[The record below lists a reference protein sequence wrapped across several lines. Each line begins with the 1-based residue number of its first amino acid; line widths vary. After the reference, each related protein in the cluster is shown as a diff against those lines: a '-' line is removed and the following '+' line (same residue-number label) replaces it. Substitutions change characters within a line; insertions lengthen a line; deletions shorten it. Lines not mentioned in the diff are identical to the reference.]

1 LLVVYLKRLEIQGF
15 KSFAERVVIEFD
27 KGITVIVGPNGCGK
41 SNLTDAVKWV
51 LGEQSARSL
60 RGYRMDDVI
69 FSGTSRRRPL
79 GMAEVSVTFDNSD
92 QTLPLP
98 YQEVN
103 ITRRVFR
110 SGEGEYLI
118 NKNVCRLRDIQELFA
133 QCGIS
138 RAAFS
143 ITSQGKIDEFIL
155 VPPQERRIFLEDI
168 AGVRNYRQRKNEALC
183 KLQETEDSLVRI
195 RDLLAELEKRRIP
208 LQQQAEIAEQ
218 YQRLLQLCRD
228 AEERLLEGQLAGINH
243 KEELLLDEC
252 EKIKSSV
259 RFLES
264 GFTLLEK
271 DLEDFKLGLA
281 ARRKGIDQQNNKLN
295 ELGKVFQEVNAAYVR
310 LEEKMVSCENRE
322 KELKARLAVILERKK
337 ETKEELAEL
346 EAACERLRELQL
358 DAQQKLTGLE
368 EEKRAWEEQ
377 KRLTNRSW
385 EDIDQE
391 IFDILH
397 RKTSLVSE
405 VRVLKNKKE
414 VLARQQESVNKKSAA
429 AKGQLEELQKNIQIV
444 EEKCRESEAVL
455 AEKSAELATEENRL
469 EFLLREQEKLS
480 AQLNS
485 LSQQINR
492 YQERFRILKEA
503 ENHHEGY
510 QEGVRKILQATAA
523 GVRFNG
529 ELLVLVEELLQI
541 DPAYGVALDAALGRA
556 AHHFICE
563 TPQAAQ
569 EAIAF
574 LKKVKGGRASFL
586 PLSALQ
592 YWSPPVKGKIE
603 MVDGFIGR
611 MADLITCKNWYTK
624 LVEYLL
630 GRTYLIDNLQN
641 ASIFAEKNKYQY
653 RVVTLQGDLIQS
665 GGLYTGGA
673 SKSRYP
679 TTRGRKQELAELEAK
694 MLKCRREYSQYDE
707 RNKKLQDELETV
719 KNRIQEIRENC
730 KRSEEARRDHQHQ
743 LNIWTQELQK
753 LQEFIENCRLEC
765 EELQYHQQGLNQQLS
780 ELEKDLELVSARERE
795 VEAKRAELEKIR
807 QSYEEKTQDIMTRIS
822 KAQVSFSTFTQDL
835 KHQEQK
841 KEQIRQLL
849 ELREQEI
856 KKIEDDLC
864 LLKDEMRDILE
875 QKDHL
880 QQQLAAL
887 TKQKNEINETI
898 VFRKKQVAAWER
910 YINARERR
918 FLKIKEILM
927 KSKQRL
933 QNNSIKLQHLREQ
946 RDEIF
951 RKAAEDSLTLDQD
964 NPKTLNRREEFELK
978 DKVIH
983 LKKKMTDLGEI
994 NFAAPGE
1001 FLEINERIDNLKQ
1014 QITDL
1019 EEGKHSLTK
1028 MIADFDRVAAARFK
1042 KAYQEV
1048 RSNFQEIYHLLSNGG
1063 EADLILTDKN
1073 DMLETG
1079 IDICVVP
1086 RGKKPRHLSLLSG
1099 GEKALTG
1106 ISFLFAMLQTNP
1118 SPFYLLD
1125 EIEAFLDEANLIR
1138 FASFLRKWSAGHQL
1152 ILISHRYHTME
1163 IADHLFGVTM
1173 DEPGVSKIVSVELS
1187 EYSPENKEQYIS

>member
-1 LLVVYLKRLEIQGF
+1 MYLKRLEIQGF

-79 GMAEVSVTFDNSD
+79 GMAEVSLTFDNSD

-103 ITRRVFR
+103 ITRRVFK

-143 ITSQGKIDEFIL
+143 ITSQGKIDEFIM

-168 AGVRNYRQRKNEALC
+168 AGARSYRQRKNEALR

-195 RDLLAELEKRRIP
+195 RDLLTELEMRRVP
-208 LQQQAEIAEQ
+208 LQQQAEMAEQ
-218 YQRLLQLCRD
+218 YQRLLTLCKVV
-228 AEERLLEGQLAGINH
+228 EERLLEGQLAGISH

-252 EKIKSSV
+252 EKLKSSLL
-259 RFLES
+259 FLEG

-281 ARRKGIDQQNNKLN
+281 ARRKGIEQQDNKLD
-295 ELGKVFQEVNAAYVR
+295 ELGKVFQEVNADYVR
-310 LEEKMVSCENRE
+310 LEEKLVSCENRK
-322 KELKARLAVILERKK
+322 KELKARLSVILERKK
-337 ETKEELAEL
+337 ETKEELAEV
-346 EAACERLRELQL
+346 EAACVRLRDLQL

-377 KRLTNRSW
+377 KKLTNKSW

-414 VLARQQESVNKKSAA
+414 VLARQQESINKKNVAA
-429 AKGQLEELQKNIQIV
+429 IAQLEELQKNIQTV
-444 EEKCRESEAVL
+444 EEKCRGYEALL
-455 AEKSAELATEENRL
+455 AGKNAELAKEENRL
-469 EFLLREQEKLS
+469 ESLTREQENLS

-492 YQERFRILKEA
+492 DQERFRILKDA
-503 ENHHEGY
+503 ENHQEGY
-510 QEGVRKILQATAA
+510 QQGVRKILQATAA

-541 DPAYGVALDAALGRA
+541 DPTYGVALDAALGRA
-556 AHHFICE
+556 AHHFICD

-574 LKKVKGGRASFL
+574 LKKEKGGRASFF
-586 PLSALQ
+586 PLSALR
-592 YWSPPVKGKIE
+592 YWSSPVKGKIE
-603 MVDGFIGR
+603 TVNGFIGR
-611 MADLITCKNWYTK
+611 MADLITCKNWYRK

-630 GRTYLIDNLQN
+630 GRTYLVDNLQN

-665 GGLYTGGA
+665 GGLFTGGA

-679 TTRGRKQELAELEAK
+679 TTRGRKQELAQLEVK

-707 RNKKLQDELETV
+707 RNKKLQAEREAV

-730 KRSEEARRDHQHQ
+730 KRSEDAMRDNQHQ
-743 LNIWTQELQK
+743 LSIWTQELKK
-753 LQEFIENCRLEC
+753 LQDFIENCRLES
-765 EELQYHQQGLNQQLS
+765 EELRYHQQELNRQLS

-795 VEAKRAELEKIR
+795 VETKRADLEKIR
-807 QSYEEKTQDIMTRIS
+807 QGSEEKTQDIMSKLS
-822 KAQVSFSTFTQDL
+822 KAQVSFSTLTQDL

-841 KEQIRQLL
+841 KEQIKQLL
-849 ELREQEI
+849 ELREQEF
-856 KKIEDDLC
+856 KKVENDLHV
-864 LLKDEMRDILE
+864 LKDEISGILE
-875 QKDHL
+875 RKDHL

-887 TKQKNEINETI
+887 TKRKNEINETI

-946 RDEIF
+946 RDEI
-951 RKAAEDSLTLDQD
+951 
-964 NPKTLNRREEFELK
+964 
-978 DKVIH
+978 
-983 LKKKMTDLGEI
+983 
-994 NFAAPGE
+994 
-1001 FLEINERIDNLKQ
+1001 
-1014 QITDL
+1014 
-1019 EEGKHSLTK
+1019 
-1028 MIADFDRVAAARFK
+1028 
-1042 KAYQEV
+1042 
-1048 RSNFQEIYHLLSNGG
+1048 
-1063 EADLILTDKN
+1063 
-1073 DMLETG
+1073 
-1079 IDICVVP
+1079 
-1086 RGKKPRHLSLLSG
+1086 
-1099 GEKALTG
+1099 
-1106 ISFLFAMLQTNP
+1106 
-1118 SPFYLLD
+1118 
-1125 EIEAFLDEANLIR
+1125 
-1138 FASFLRKWSAGHQL
+1138 
-1152 ILISHRYHTME
+1152 
-1163 IADHLFGVTM
+1163 
-1173 DEPGVSKIVSVELS
+1173 
-1187 EYSPENKEQYIS
+1187 

>member
-1 LLVVYLKRLEIQGF
+1 MVYLKRIEIQGF

-79 GMAEVSVTFDNSD
+79 GMAEVSLTFDNSD

-103 ITRRVFR
+103 ITRRVYR

-118 NKNVCRLRDIQELFA
+118 NKNACRLRDIQELFA

-143 ITSQGKIDEFIL
+143 ISSQGKIDEFIM
-155 VPPQERRIFLEDI
+155 VPPQERRLFLEDM
-168 AGVRNYRQRKNEALC
+168 AGVRNYRQRKYEALR
-183 KLQETEDSLVRI
+183 KLEETEESLVRI

-208 LQQQAEIAEQ
+208 LQKQAEIAEQ
-218 YQRLLQLCRD
+218 YQRLLQLCRL
-228 AEERLLEGQLAGINH
+228 AEQRLLEGQLAGIRH
-243 KEELLLDEC
+243 KEELLLNEC
-252 EKIKSSV
+252 EKIKSSFS
-259 RFLES
+259 FLES

-281 ARRKGIDQQNNKLN
+281 ARRKSIEQQSNKLD
-295 ELGKVFQEVNAAYVR
+295 ELGKTFQELNSAYVR
-310 LEEKMVSCENRE
+310 LEEKMASSENRK

-358 DAQQKLTGLE
+358 GAQQILTELE
-368 EEKRAWEEQ
+368 EEKRAWEEE
-377 KRLTNRSW
+377 KKLTNRAW

-391 IFDILH
+391 IFDVIH

-405 VRVLKNKKE
+405 VRVLKNKIE
-414 VLARQQESVNKKSAA
+414 VLSRQQESINKKSTA
-429 AKGQLEELQKNIQIV
+429 AKRQLEELQKDIQTV

-480 AQLNS
+480 AKLYS

-510 QEGVRKILQATAA
+510 QQGVKKILQAAAA

-529 ELLVLVEELLQI
+529 ELLVLTEELLQI
-541 DPAYGVALDAALGRA
+541 DPVYGAALDAALGRA
-556 AHHFICE
+556 AHYFICD

-574 LKKVKGGRASFL
+574 LKKEKGGRASFF
-586 PLSALQ
+586 PLSTLQ
-592 YWSPPVKGKIE
+592 YWSSQAKGKIE

-611 MADLITCKNWYTK
+611 MADLISCDDRYRK
-624 LVEYLL
+624 LAEYLL
-630 GRTYLIDNLQN
+630 GRTYLVDNLKN

-653 RVVTLQGDLIQS
+653 RVVTLQGDLIQA
-665 GGLYTGGA
+665 GGLFTGGA
-673 SKSRYP
+673 SKSRFP

-694 MLKCRREYSQYDE
+694 MLKYRRQYSQYDE
-707 RNKKLQDELETV
+707 RNRKLQIEQEAV
-719 KNRIQEIRENC
+719 EKRIQESRENC
-730 KRSEEARRDHQHQ
+730 KRAEDAWRDNQQQ
-743 LNIWTQELQK
+743 LSIWNQELKK
-753 LQEFIENCRLEC
+753 LQEFIENCRLES
-765 EELQYHQQGLNQQLS
+765 EELQYRQQELNQQLS
-780 ELEKDLELVSARERE
+780 ELEKDLELVSAREGE

-807 QSYEEKTQDIMTRIS
+807 KESEEKTQDIMSRLS
-822 KAQVSFSTFTQDL
+822 KAQVSFSAFTQDL

-841 KEQIRQLL
+841 KQQIRQLL
-849 ELREQEI
+849 ELREQEL
-856 KKIEDDLC
+856 KKVESDLNV
-864 LLKDEMRDILE
+864 LQDEISAILE
-875 QKDHL
+875 QKDQL

-887 TKQKNEINETI
+887 TIQKNEINETI

-918 FLKIKEILM
+918 YLKIKEILM
-927 KSKQRL
+927 KAKQRL
-933 QNNSIKLQHLREQ
+933 QNNSMRLQHFREQ

-951 RKAAEDSLTLDQD
+951 RKAAEDNLRLDQV
-964 NPKTLNRREEFELK
+964 NPKILKRKEENELK
-978 DKVIH
+978 DEVTL
-983 LKKKMTDLGEI
+983 LKKQMTDLGEV

-1001 FLEINERIDNLKQ
+1001 YLEINERIDNLKQ
-1014 QITDL
+1014 QVADL
-1019 EEGKHSLTK
+1019 EEGKRSLTK
-1028 MIADFDRVAAARFK
+1028 MIADFDRVAAAKFK
-1042 KAYQEV
+1042 KTYQEV

-1063 EADLILTDKN
+1063 EADLTLTDN
-1073 DMLETG
+1073 NMLETG

-1106 ISFLFAMLQTNP
+1106 ISFLFAMLQSNP

-1125 EIEAFLDEANLIR
+1125 EIDAFLDEANLIR
-1138 FASFLRKWSAGHQL
+1138 FASFLRKWSVGHQL

-1173 DEPGVSKIVSVELS
+1173 DEPGVSRIVSVELS
-1187 EYSPENKEQYIS
+1187 EYAPENNEQYIS

>member
-1 LLVVYLKRLEIQGF
+1 VYLKRLEIQGF
-15 KSFAERVVIEFD
+15 KSFAERVIIEFD
-27 KGITVIVGPNGCGK
+27 QGITVIVGPNGCGK
-41 SNLTDAVKWV
+41 SNLTDAIKWV

-110 SGEGEYLI
+110 SGEGEYFI
-118 NKNVCRLRDIQELFA
+118 NKNPCRLRDIQELFA
-133 QCGIS
+133 HCGIS

-143 ITSQGKIDEFIL
+143 ITSQGKIDEFIM
-155 VPPQERRIFLEDI
+155 VPPQERRVFLEEI
-168 AGVRNYRQRKNEALC
+168 AGVRNYRQRKNEALR
-183 KLQETEDSLVRI
+183 KLEETEDSLVRLQ
-195 RDLLAELEKRRIP
+195 DLLAELEKRRIP
-208 LQQQAEIAEQ
+208 LQKQAEIAEQ
-218 YQRLLQLCRD
+218 YQRFLQLCRD
-228 AEERLLEGQLAGINH
+228 AEKRLLEGQLAGIKQ
-243 KEELLLDEC
+243 KEELLLAES
-252 EKIKSSV
+252 EKIKSYF
-259 RFLES
+259 RFLED

-271 DLEDFKLGLA
+271 DLVDFKQGLA
-281 ARRKGIDQQNNKLN
+281 ARREGIEQLNNNLDQ
-295 ELGKVFQEVNAAYVR
+295 LGRVFQEVNAAYVR
-310 LEEKMVSCENRE
+310 LEEKIISCENRK
-322 KELKARLAVILERKK
+322 KELQARLAVISERKK
-337 ETKEELAEL
+337 ETKAELAEL
-346 EAACERLRELQL
+346 EAAWERLRGLQL
-358 DAQQKLTGLE
+358 DAQQKLSGIE
-368 EEKRAWEEQ
+368 EEKKAWEEQ
-377 KRLTNRSW
+377 KRLTNKSW

-397 RKTSLVSE
+397 RKASLVSE
-405 VRVLKNKKE
+405 VRVLNNKKE
-414 VLARQQESVNKKSAA
+414 VFARQQESIVKKSAA
-429 AKGQLEELQKNIQIV
+429 AKAQLEELQKKIQTV
-444 EEKCRESEAVL
+444 EEKCREYEGLL
-455 AEKSAELATEENRL
+455 AAKSAELAKEEKRL
-469 EFLLREQEKLS
+469 ESLLREQAEVSTKLY
-480 AQLNS
+480 S
-485 LSQQINR
+485 LSQQMNR
-492 YQERFRILKEA
+492 DQERFRVLKEA
-503 ENHHEGY
+503 ESHQEGY
-510 QEGVRKILQATAA
+510 QEGVRRILQATAA

-529 ELLVLVEELLQI
+529 EMLVLVEELLQI

-569 EAIAF
+569 DAIAF
-574 LKKVKGGRASFL
+574 LKKEKAGKASFF

-592 YWSPPVKGKIE
+592 YWSLPPIRKIE

-611 MADLITCKNWYTK
+611 MADLITCKNWYRK

-630 GRTYLIDNLQN
+630 GRTYLVDNLHN
-641 ASIFAEKNKYQY
+641 ASIFAEKNRYQY
-653 RVVTLQGDLIQS
+653 RVVTLQGDLIQP
-665 GGLYTGGA
+665 GGLFTGGA
-673 SKSRYP
+673 SKTRYP

-694 MLKCRREYSQYDE
+694 MLKCRQEYAQYNE
-707 RNKKLQDELETV
+707 QNKKLQTEQEAV
-719 KNRIQEIRENC
+719 RNRIEGIREDR
-730 KRSEEARRDHQHQ
+730 KRTEDAIRDHRHQ
-743 LNIWTQELQK
+743 LSIWTQELQK
-753 LQEFIENCRLEC
+753 LKETVESCRLES
-765 EELQYHQQGLNQQLS
+765 EELQYHQQELNQQLS
-780 ELEKDLELVSARERE
+780 ELEKDLEVISARERE
-795 VEAKRAELEKIR
+795 VESKRAELEKIR
-807 QSYEEKTQDIMTRIS
+807 QEYEEKTQDIMSRLS

-841 KEQIRQLL
+841 KEQIKQLL
-849 ELREQEI
+849 ELREQEF
-856 KKIEDDLC
+856 KKVENDLY
-864 LLKDEMRDILE
+864 LLKDEIKAILE
-875 QKDHL
+875 QKDQL

-898 VFRKKQVAAWER
+898 VFRKQQVAAWER

-918 FLKIKEILM
+918 FLKIKEILL

-946 RDEIF
+946 WEEIF
-951 RKAAEDSLTLDQD
+951 RKAAEDNLTLDQD
-964 NPKTLNRREEFELK
+964 NPKPLNRKEEYELK
-978 DKVIH
+978 DKVIL
-983 LKKKMTDLGEI
+983 LKKQMTDLGEV

-1001 FLEINERIDNLKQ
+1001 YLEINERIENLKN

-1019 EEGKHSLTK
+1019 EEGKRSLTK
-1028 MIADFDRVAAARFK
+1028 MIDDFDRVAAAKFK
-1042 KAYQEV
+1042 KTYQEV

-1063 EADLILTDKN
+1063 EADIILTDKN
-1073 DMLETG
+1073 DLLETG

-1106 ISFLFAMLQTNP
+1106 ISFLFAMLQSNP
-1118 SPFYLLD
+1118 SPVYLLD

-1138 FASFLRKWSAGHQL
+1138 FANFLRKLSASHQL

-1187 EYSPENKEQYIS
+1187 EYAPENKEQYIS